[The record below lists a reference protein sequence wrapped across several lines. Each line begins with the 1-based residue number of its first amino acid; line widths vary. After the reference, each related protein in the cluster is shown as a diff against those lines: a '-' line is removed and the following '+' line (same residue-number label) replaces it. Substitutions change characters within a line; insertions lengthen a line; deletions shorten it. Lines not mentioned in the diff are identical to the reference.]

1 VKTLIIYHSADA
13 DGCCAGAIAYR
24 AEQKG
29 NDNVALHGMPGYD
42 SPIPWEK
49 IHAADKIVL
58 VDFSFQPWTRMVDLI
73 HSEKYVWWIDHHKTA
88 VELWD
93 LHHRCYPCPATF
105 MPFLQ
110 DGIGACVSTWKSYHN
125 TEVPRF
131 VQLIGEYDVWDHHD
145 PDACKLNAALK
156 MFPTQPDDGIWGNL
170 LADKYGN
177 ILEDLVRRGDSIMLY
192 QEAAAKR
199 LMESTWHARWRGLDL
214 LVLNQQQVNSN
225 VFTQGRAW
233 DPAKY
238 HAMCVFSRRP
248 TGWVVSL
255 YTDRKDVDVSEHC
268 KAMGGG
274 GHAGAAGFQ
283 PKEIP
288 AELLVP
294 VP

>member
-1 VKTLIIYHSADA
+1 VTTLIIYHSADA
-13 DGCCAGAIAYR
+13 DGCCAGAIAHY
-24 AEQKG
+24 AEP
-29 NDNVALHGMPGYD
+29 DSVLHGMPGYD
-42 SPIPWEK
+42 SPIPWDK
-49 IHAADKIVL
+49 IHAADEIVL
-58 VDFSFQPWTRMVDLI
+58 VDFSFQPWENMVKLI
-73 HSEKYVWWIDHHKTA
+73 NSGKKVLWIDHHKTA
-88 VELWD
+88 IEAWEQFKSAYLYSDNFHAVL
-93 LHHRCYPCPATF
+93 RV
-105 MPFLQ
+105 
-110 DGIGACVSTWKSYHN
+110 GIGACVLTWNVYFD
-125 TEVPRF
+125 TPVPRF

-294 VP
+294 VS